1 MWGAM
6 MTAMATPFDADL
18 AVDQPAVERLCEH
31 LLDTGTTAILVC
43 GTTGESPTLTHDE
56 KLALIQSVKRT
67 VAGRVPVLA
76 GTGSNDTRATVD
88 LTREATELG
97 VDGIMLVTPYYNKPA
112 QEGLY
117 QHFKA
122 AAEATDR
129 PVMIYNIEPRTARN
143 IEPETIGRLAA
154 EVPNIVALKE
164 ASGKITQFAAMAR
177 AVPPGFL
184 LYSGNDT
191 DTPAIL
197 CCGGV
202 GVVSVASH
210 LAGRRIAAM
219 MAALLTGD
227 LAGSAKEYLALTPL
241 FEALF
246 PAASPNPAPLK
257 AGLELLGLC
266 AARTRLPLTPAPE
279 PVRAALRQALAG
291 LGLL

>member
-31 LLDTGTTAILVC
+31 LLDTGTTSILVC
-43 GTTGESPTLTHDE
+43 GTTGESPTLSHDE
-56 KLALIQSVKRT
+56 KLELIRT
-67 VAGRVPVLA
+67 VRRIVAGRVPVLA
-76 GTGSNDTRATVD
+76 GSGSNDTRATVA
-88 LTREATELG
+88 LTREVTDLG
-97 VDGIMLVTPYYNKPA
+97 VDGIMLVTPYYNKPS
-112 QEGLY
+112 QDGLFE
-117 QHFKA
+117 HFKA

-129 PVMIYNIEPRTARN
+129 PVLIYNIEPRTARN

-177 AVPPGFL
+177 MVPAGFRV
-184 LYSGNDT
+184 YSGNDT

-210 LAGRRIAAM
+210 LAGRRIATM
-219 MAALLTGD
+219 MQALVGGD
-227 LAGSAKEYLALTPL
+227 LAGGAAEYLALTPL

-266 AARTRLPLTPAPE
+266 SSRTRLPLTPAPE
-279 PVRAALRQALAG
+279 PVRAALRDAMAG